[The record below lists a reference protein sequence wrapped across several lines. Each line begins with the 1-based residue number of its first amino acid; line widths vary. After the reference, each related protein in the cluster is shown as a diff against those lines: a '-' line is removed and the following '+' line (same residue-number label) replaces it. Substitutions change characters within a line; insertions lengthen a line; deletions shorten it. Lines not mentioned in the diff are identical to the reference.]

1 MNKISDNYFKDFS
14 INITKYATLPSLS
27 LALYG
32 SWFYENTKDTIKII
46 KGPLESFIRQAYFLG
61 NSNIFVSGEKKIC

>member
-32 SWFYENTKDTIKII
+32 SWFYKNTKDTIKII
-46 KGPLESFIRQAYFLG
+46 KGPLEYLLDKLTFEVIVIYL
-61 NSNIFVSGEKKIC
+61 